1 MAKLPV
7 TFMYDEEPISN
18 QTRIIMLLESIDGK
32 LDQLITADK
41 PNTSDEL
48 DDGYYGYV
56 VQRDWYNDRTRI
68 LKTRSRREALIMCPP
83 DYCVYGTDAR
93 WHTTSSDL
101 IYKNTE
107 RSNDDD

>member
-1 MAKLPV
+1 MAKL
-7 TFMYDEEPISN
+7 YDEEPISN
-18 QTRIIMLLESIDGK
+18 QTHIIMLLASIDRK
-32 LDQLITADK
+32 LDQLITAADA
-41 PNTSDEL
+41 SDEL

-56 VQRDWYNDRTRI
+56 VQRDWYDDRTRV